1 MEINNAVTI
10 LHVGKLVTADKER
23 LCVVHSLASKEALI
37 RTSLPLESGQSVTLV
52 LRNGFTVAA
61 VVGFV
66 QGEQVL
72 LLFEGQMS
80 TSAMLAEQRD
90 GRGGR
95 EAIRLH
101 ITMPVSVATPG
112 GDCNCLMHDISLSG
126 VKVVDETESL
136 TVGMEVQISIE
147 GLGRRDANVC
157 WRQKYNFGLQFH
169 VPLGFKLL
177 DQWTAQMQ
185 G

>member
-1 MEINNAVTI
+1 MEIKNAVTI
-10 LHVGKLVTADKER
+10 LHVGKLVTADRER

-37 RTSLPLESGQSVTLV
+37 RTTLPLDSGQSVTLA
-52 LRNGFTVAA
+52 LRNGFTIAA

-66 QGEQVL
+66 QGDQVL
-72 LLFEGQMS
+72 LMFEGQMS

-101 ITMPVSVATPG
+101 FTMPVSVTTPD
-112 GDCNCLMHDISLSG
+112 GDCSCVMQDISLSG
-126 VKVVDETESL
+126 VKVIDENASL
-136 TVGMEVQISIE
+136 AVGTDVQISIE
-147 GLGRRDANVC
+147 GLGKRDASVC
-157 WRQKYNFGLQFH
+157 WRQDRSFGLQFH